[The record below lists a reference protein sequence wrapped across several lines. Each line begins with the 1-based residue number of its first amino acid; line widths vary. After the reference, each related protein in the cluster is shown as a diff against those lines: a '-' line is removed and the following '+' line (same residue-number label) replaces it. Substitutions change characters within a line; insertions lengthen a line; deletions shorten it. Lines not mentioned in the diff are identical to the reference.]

1 MQRQILRQMQKKLQH
16 SLEKVQEELGAQ
28 VVEGIAGGGSV
39 KVQINGQME
48 PLSVKIDPSIV
59 DPEDVEMLEDLLLVA
74 IKDALSKVQALS
86 AQKMTQLT
94 GGLSIPG
101 LF

>member
-1 MQRQILRQMQKKLQH
+1 
-16 SLEKVQEELGAQ
+16 
-28 VVEGIAGGGSV
+28 VEGIAGGGSV